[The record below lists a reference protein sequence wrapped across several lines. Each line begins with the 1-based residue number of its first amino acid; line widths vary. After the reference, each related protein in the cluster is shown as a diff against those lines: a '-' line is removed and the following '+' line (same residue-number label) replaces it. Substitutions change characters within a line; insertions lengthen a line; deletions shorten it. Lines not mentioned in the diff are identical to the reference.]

1 MVRMIKNIS
10 EYKAVVFD
18 LDGTLYYQRRLRI
31 KMAWMLLK
39 HYLCHFWRIKDIF
52 IIKKF
57 REVRENWDE
66 IKTGIEEAKT
76 GRGNNEAGL
85 EDIQYMYTAGIM
97 KESRDRIRE
106 VVETWMYDRPLAAV
120 YETRDTELIEI
131 IDSIKKR
138 GQKVYIFS
146 DYPIEDKLKAIGLSA
161 DGMYAATDERLG
173 ELKPSPK
180 GLNLIMQDH
189 GYTGD
194 DILMIG
200 DRMSRDGMA
209 AVNAGCDYLIL
220 PKSPAKRKRLYA
232 ESF

>member
-1 MVRMIKNIS
+1 MKKNIS

>member
-1 MVRMIKNIS
+1 MIKNIS

-76 GRGNNEAGL
+76 GCGNNEAGL